1 MNFEEAILQ
10 KIKEQGLKDSE
21 LSLPDPKKSP
31 VEQFSENLSLEE
43 LALRKDYIPEAV
55 VNCKRSTEDLQNEKE
70 LIRKHVG
77 VFKPITNNFVLNS
90 RERIVELGVK
100 KDECLS

>member
-1 MNFEEAILQ
+1 V
-10 KIKEQGLKDSE
+10 KT
-21 LSLPDPKKSP
+21 
-31 VEQFSENLSLEE
+31 SLEE

>member
-31 VEQFSENLSLEE
+31 VEQFSENLS
-43 LALRKDYIPEAV
+43 
-55 VNCKRSTEDLQNEKE
+55 
-70 LIRKHVG
+70 
-77 VFKPITNNFVLNS
+77 
-90 RERIVELGVK
+90 
-100 KDECLS
+100 